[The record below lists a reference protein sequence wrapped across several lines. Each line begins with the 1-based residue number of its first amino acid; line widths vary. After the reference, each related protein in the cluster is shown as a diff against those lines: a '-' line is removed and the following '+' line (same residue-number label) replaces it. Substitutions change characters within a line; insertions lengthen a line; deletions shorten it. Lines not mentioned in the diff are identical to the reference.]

1 MTWNIKGEY
10 FENCNCDI
18 LCPCLTSGM
27 QGPGDQERCLVP
39 MICKIHK
46 GAFNEVQLDGL
57 NFIMVID
64 APAIMSEGNW
74 TVALYIDE
82 AADEAQRQA
91 IIAILSGGHGGVPEM
106 LNTLIGKHLG
116 IKYVPIN
123 YISENKRHRV
133 EVPGIMEFDVEG
145 ITSEHSDDAMEI
157 INVGH
162 PMGTNLPIAKSLKG
176 YYNDPDYNFS
186 FDNTGKNGHYREFAW
201 QGG

>member
-91 IIAILSGGHGGVPEM
+91 IIAILSGGHGGVPE
-106 LNTLIGKHLG
+106 TRGRG
-116 IKYVPIN
+116 RAGDRGY
-123 YISENKRHRV
+123 
-133 EVPGIMEFDVEG
+133 
-145 ITSEHSDDAMEI
+145 
-157 INVGH
+157 
-162 PMGTNLPIAKSLKG
+162 LPA
-176 YYNDPDYNFS
+176 
-186 FDNTGKNGHYREFAW
+186 
-201 QGG
+201 